1 MAHAVYNASL
11 SYRAAR
17 RQKPVARRRFANA
30 PKACMSDKTSHD
42 SHSPSSP
49 AAPARAGNLNFIL
62 VCVFIDMLGIGLVV
76 PVLPIL
82 IGDFVSGKEAQAF
95 WYGIMAAVF
104 GLLQFIFMP
113 MLGAISDR
121 VGRRPVLLY
130 SMAGMGVNFLATGWA
145 PNLACLFIGRIIGGV
160 SSASMSVA
168 SAYASDISTHDNRAK
183 SFGKIG
189 AAFGLGF
196 ICGPMLGG
204 LLGEINLHLPF
215 YVAAGL
221 SAANFIYGYFCVPES
236 LQPGPRAP
244 FTWARINPF
253 AALLKL
259 VRRVDIRGL
268 VLAFGLM
275 TFAQMM
281 LNTTWVL
288 YTHFRFD
295 WTPRQNGIALF
306 CVGLCAAVVQAGLLG
321 ILIKRFGEVR
331 LSLLG
336 MASGALTYLLYGLA
350 TQGWMMY
357 ALILC
362 NLLAFAAGPALQG
375 IISKASAASEQGELM
390 GSLQSISSLGIII
403 MPLLGS
409 MILGEVSHLPPQD
422 WRIGST
428 FYLCA
433 IMQTLGIL
441 VAWRYF
447 KVQRQAR
454 LAVSTTK

>member
-1 MAHAVYNASL
+1 MPDPIAPTPSDTPAKPNAS
-11 SYRAAR
+11 
-17 RQKPVARRRFANA
+17 
-30 PKACMSDKTSHD
+30 
-42 SHSPSSP
+42 
-49 AAPARAGNLNFIL
+49 AGNLNFIL

-82 IGDFVSGKEAQAF
+82 LGDFVNGKDQQAM
-95 WYGIMAAVF
+95 WYGILAAVF

-121 VGRRPVLLY
+121 VGRRPVMLY
-130 SMAGMGVNFLATGWA
+130 SMGGMCINFLATGWA
-145 PNLACLFIGRIIGGV
+145 PNLACLFIGRIIGGI

-168 SAYASDISTHDNRAK
+168 SAYASDISTPDNRAK

-204 LLGEINLHLPF
+204 LLGDVNLHLPF
-215 YVAAGL
+215 FVAAGL
-221 SAANFIYGYFCVPES
+221 SAANFIYGYLFVPES
-236 LQPGPRAP
+236 LPPGPRPP
-244 FTWARINPF
+244 FTLARINPL

-259 VRRVDIRGL
+259 MRRVDIRGL

-281 LNTTWVL
+281 LNSTWVL

-321 ILIKRFGEVR
+321 LLIKRLGDVR

-336 MASGALTYLLYGLA
+336 MASGAITYLLYGLA
-350 TQGWMMY
+350 TEGWMMY

-375 IISKASAASEQGELM
+375 IISKASDAAEQGELM

-409 MILGEVSHLPPQD
+409 VILGEVSHLPARD
-422 WRIGST
+422 WRVGST
-428 FYLCA
+428 FYVCA
-433 IMQTLGIL
+433 LMQTLGML

-447 KVQRQAR
+447 RTRVRSKVAMG
-454 LAVSTTK
+454 K

>member
-1 MAHAVYNASL
+1 MTDHAT
-11 SYRAAR
+11 
-17 RQKPVARRRFANA
+17 P
-30 PKACMSDKTSHD
+30 D
-42 SHSPSSP
+42 SSP
-49 AAPARAGNLNFIL
+49 PTAPARAGNLNFIL

-82 IGDFVSGKEAQAF
+82 IGDFVDGKDQQAM

-130 SMAGMGVNFLATGWA
+130 SMAGMCVNFLATGWA

-168 SAYASDISTHDNRAK
+168 SAYASDISTPDNRAK

-204 LLGEINLHLPF
+204 LLGDINLHLPF
-215 YVAAGL
+215 FVAAGL
-221 SAANFIYGYFCVPES
+221 SAANFIYGYFFVPES
-236 LQPGPRAP
+236 LQQEPGARAP
-244 FTWARINPF
+244 FTLARINPF
-253 AALLKL
+253 AALVKL
-259 VRRVDIRGL
+259 ARRVEIRGL

-321 ILIKRFGEVR
+321 ILIKRLGEVR

-336 MASGALTYLLYGLA
+336 MASGAITYLLYGLA
-350 TQGWMMY
+350 TEGWMMY

-375 IISKASAASEQGELM
+375 IISKGSAAGEQGELM

-409 MILGEVSHLPPQD
+409 VILGEVSHLPAND

-428 FYLCA
+428 FFVCA
-433 IMQTLGIL
+433 IMQTLGMI

-447 KVQRQAR
+447 KSQGDAG
-454 LAVSTTK
+454 LAVSATK